1 MVARA
6 PRTARSPGHRRS
18 ASRSTQIADLPG
30 SLDTLAQILPLLAE
44 AIGPDCEVIL
54 HDFSRLPN
62 SIVAV
67 GGNLTGRSIGGP
79 ITAFALE
86 NIRQGAESDFV
97 NYQST
102 LDNGRILR
110 SSTIFIR
117 DGEGN
122 ATACL
127 CINLDVSD
135 WLRMRD
141 AIDAFASPSTT
152 PATAHD
158 DAPGAGSEIFALTV
172 EDVTVQAVRQAIA
185 SVGVPIEL
193 MQKRHKIEVVRR
205 LEERGLFLIRDAVNF
220 VANELATS
228 RYTIY
233 NYLNELK
240 DAGSGSSAEG
250 RRATGRVLP
259 GMDRTPPGAS

>member
-1 MVARA
+1 MLA
-6 PRTARSPGHRRS
+6 
-18 ASRSTQIADLPG
+18 AS
-30 SLDTLAQILPLLAE
+30 
-44 AIGPDCEVIL
+44 IGPGCEVIL

-62 SIVAV
+62 SIVAI
-67 GGNLTGRSIGGP
+67 GGNLTGRSVGGP

-86 NIRQGAESDFV
+86 QIRQGADNDVV
-97 NYQST
+97 NYQSQ
-102 LDNGRILR
+102 LDDGRVLR

-117 DGEGN
+117 DDDGD

-141 AIDAFASPSTT
+141 VIDSFAT
-152 PATAHD
+152 PAAPKASAHGTVE
-158 DAPGAGSEIFALTV
+158 PPGSEVFALTV

-185 SVGVPIEL
+185 GVGVPVEL
-193 MQKRHKIEVVRR
+193 MHKRHKKEVVRR

-233 NYLNELK
+233 NYLNEIK
-240 DAGSGSSAEG
+240 ENETGSPAE
-250 RRATGRVLP
+250 RRRPGARALP
-259 GMDRTPPGAS
+259 GVDRTPPESS